1 MIHYPWISMAE
12 NLPPCKM
19 LTRVQNYLGMI
30 NQVSGFAS
38 GITFFVIS
46 TDMTFSDDISDPV
59 KASNRR
65 QVFGVIIILSFILNI
80 VSTLIGSLILGYS
93 NICGEECINWFV
105 RRIYMIIDLPVI
117 SLVLGLFLLLVAAAI
132 SIAGKYHEWVL
143 NVCLI
148 VGGSCTVFMFIMFLT
163 LKLSSERKLV
173 STIQDWKEG
182 KTD

>member
-1 MIHYPWISMAE
+1 MCARVVPFESQSEPPTLSTTVGGATSKKSPPLYVRVFEMINYPWISMAE

-65 QVFGVIIILSFILNI
+65 QVFGVIIILSFIVGSFVFFTI
-80 VSTLIGSLILGYS
+80 TTLTEHFEFSL
-93 NICGEECINWFV
+93 
-105 RRIYMIIDLPVI
+105 
-117 SLVLGLFLLLVAAAI
+117 
-132 SIAGKYHEWVL
+132 
-143 NVCLI
+143 
-148 VGGSCTVFMFIMFLT
+148 LT
-163 LKLSSERKLV
+163 TRKRV
-173 STIQDWKEG
+173 KDP
-182 KTD
+182 